1 LQIKAKRKL
10 EMRNITTEDDDT
22 MEAMNE
28 EVMYRYFGHNKLNK
42 KSMPKLNR
50 NLAKRT

>member
-1 LQIKAKRKL
+1 MQIKAKGKL
-10 EMRNITTEDDDT
+10 EMRNITTEDDDA

-42 KSMPKLNR
+42 KACPN
-50 NLAKRT
+50 